1 MVIVIKKSL
10 KKPLLYFYIT
20 IIIATIIGCLY
31 SMKINSKNNKIDE
44 VLLITSETIKSD
56 LYDHNKKSRN
66 RELYDYISK
75 DEINKMI
82 IEFQNHN
89 RLNKAYLLKACV
101 NIADN
106 EYDEAKDNLNKS
118 LRSVNPF
125 TSIKLKTYAGT
136 FLSKIYLANDDF
148 FKASEVVRYC
158 LANINSKNYNK
169 YYKEIWML
177 MDTISDKESG
187 QSKIILWDTDILES
201 HKNLSNEAKLYFI
214 LELKELYIKHGNYA
228 KASEYAIKGCYL
240 AYDLNDN
247 YCLSRCMINLGRIL
261 REIENRDRAVELI
274 KDALELPIEDKSHE
288 AYRDVYAYINLG
300 EIYLESGNYE
310 EAKKTVENISSYKV
324 YFDEEEFRNIEIRRI
339 LILADKNFYENN
351 LDEGKKLLDKADE
364 LIKENKNNISSD
376 VYLNYNSLHGTYL
389 EQTTNYKEAIEL
401 YNEILQ
407 WCVDKNDIYN
417 QRKIMKKIMNVAI
430 NSKDY
435 KLEEEYILKL
445 AGLINNTEDIIYSDY
460 SYYVLETVKS
470 EVSIEREKH
479 KNKFIFK
486 VLSLTL
492 VSSLIIFLISYTK
505 IKKLRVQNQKD
516 GLTKSYNRFY
526 FNELY
531 ESFIREDTNF
541 SIMMIDIDNFKSL
554 NDTYGHQFGDTVLI
568 NVCNTIS
575 KIIDKDSK
583 LCRYGGEEF
592 VVVSSN
598 KSRQELEEISEKIRV
613 EVEKIAFQQNVK
625 VTLSIG
631 VAMSCDNKEDTLNV
645 ADKNLYIA
653 KTTGKNKVVFEH

>member
-1 MVIVIKKSL
+1 
-10 KKPLLYFYIT
+10 
-20 IIIATIIGCLY
+20 
-31 SMKINSKNNKIDE
+31 
-44 VLLITSETIKSD
+44 
-56 LYDHNKKSRN
+56 
-66 RELYDYISK
+66 
-75 DEINKMI
+75 
-82 IEFQNHN
+82 
-89 RLNKAYLLKACV
+89 
-101 NIADN
+101 
-106 EYDEAKDNLNKS
+106 
-118 LRSVNPF
+118 
-125 TSIKLKTYAGT
+125 
-136 FLSKIYLANDDF
+136 SKIYLANDDF

-187 QSKIILWDTDILES
+187 QSKIILWGTDILES

-417 QRKIMKKIMNVAI
+417 QRKIM
-430 NSKDY
+430 
-435 KLEEEYILKL
+435 
-445 AGLINNTEDIIYSDY
+445 
-460 SYYVLETVKS
+460 
-470 EVSIEREKH
+470 
-479 KNKFIFK
+479 
-486 VLSLTL
+486 
-492 VSSLIIFLISYTK
+492 
-505 IKKLRVQNQKD
+505 
-516 GLTKSYNRFY
+516 
-526 FNELY
+526 
-531 ESFIREDTNF
+531 
-541 SIMMIDIDNFKSL
+541 
-554 NDTYGHQFGDTVLI
+554 
-568 NVCNTIS
+568 
-575 KIIDKDSK
+575 
-583 LCRYGGEEF
+583 
-592 VVVSSN
+592 
-598 KSRQELEEISEKIRV
+598 
-613 EVEKIAFQQNVK
+613 
-625 VTLSIG
+625 
-631 VAMSCDNKEDTLNV
+631 
-645 ADKNLYIA
+645 
-653 KTTGKNKVVFEH
+653 